1 MLERVV
7 QALKTRLFRAKYP
20 KLASPLRNYSQF
32 LYFFPSTSNFSSSC
46 SAYRAICPNFV
57 TARSQLT
64 EQMNRNAAKGS
75 ELIREFDKTRSL
87 SRQFH
92 GWKSWGGGRFR
103 EEERRERKR
112 ERKKIRRGGRNS
124 IEKFSLVLPGGHRR
138 QRREI
143 VFRMRWLQLGATS
156 NVGRQHSPGSEDSR

>member
-1 MLERVV
+1 MHERISFDRLVGKTRKIKDVRSSCDATNITYNLLIIKRASCRSIRSILKFTKRKKKKEQKKERKKKDWMLERVV

-32 LYFFPSTSNFSSSC
+32 LYFFPSTSNFSSSF

-92 GWKSWGGGRFR
+92 G
-103 EEERRERKR
+103 
-112 ERKKIRRGGRNS
+112 
-124 IEKFSLVLPGGHRR
+124 
-138 QRREI
+138 
-143 VFRMRWLQLGATS
+143 
-156 NVGRQHSPGSEDSR
+156 